1 MTRLVNYGR
10 FGLWWLGLAYIA
22 ASLTGY
28 ANALPPQVQ
37 LAGLLAALASL
48 LNLLLIARAHRQAKE
63 QPDPS
68 PFFKGRRPLRNGD
81 GSGFSLACLCARAI
95 NKRFSSDASAASR
108 PASCTCGGNAFA

>member
-1 MTRLVNYGR
+1 MTRLADYGR

-48 LNLLLIARAHRQAKE
+48 LNLLLIARAHRQAKQ

-68 PFFKGRRPLRNGD
+68 PFFKGRRPDPTAMRMRARDYFGLRGVERD
-81 GSGFSLACLCARAI
+81 
-95 NKRFSSDASAASR
+95 
-108 PASCTCGGNAFA
+108 

>member
-1 MTRLVNYGR
+1 MTRLADYGR

-48 LNLLLIARAHRQAKE
+48 LNLLLIARAHRQAKQ

-68 PFFKGRRPLRNGD
+68 PFLKGRRPDPTAMRMRARDYFGLRGVERD
-81 GSGFSLACLCARAI
+81 
-95 NKRFSSDASAASR
+95 
-108 PASCTCGGNAFA
+108 

>member
-1 MTRLVNYGR
+1 VSRLADYGR

-63 QPDPS
+63 NPGPS
-68 PFFKGRRPLRNGD
+68 AFLKGRRPDPTAMRMRERDYFGLRGVERD
-81 GSGFSLACLCARAI
+81 
-95 NKRFSSDASAASR
+95 
-108 PASCTCGGNAFA
+108 

>member
-1 MTRLVNYGR
+1 MTRLADYGR

-48 LNLLLIARAHRQAKE
+48 LNLLLIARAHRRAKDA
-63 QPDPS
+63 PDPS
-68 PFFKGRRPLRNGD
+68 LFLKGRRPAPTVTRMRARDYFGLRGVERD
-81 GSGFSLACLCARAI
+81 
-95 NKRFSSDASAASR
+95 
-108 PASCTCGGNAFA
+108 

>member
-1 MTRLVNYGR
+1 MTRFADYGR

-68 PFFKGRRPLRNGD
+68 PFLKGRRPDPTGVRMR
-81 GSGFSLACLCARAI
+81 ARDYFGQ
-95 NKRFSSDASAASR
+95 RGVERD
-108 PASCTCGGNAFA
+108 

>member
-1 MTRLVNYGR
+1 MGRVADYGR

-48 LNLLLIARAHRQAKE
+48 LNLLLIARAHRQAKG

-68 PFFKGRRPLRNGD
+68 PFRKGRRPDPTVMRISARDDFGLRGVERD
-81 GSGFSLACLCARAI
+81 RPRDLA
-95 NKRFSSDASAASR
+95 
-108 PASCTCGGNAFA
+108 

>member
-1 MTRLVNYGR
+1 MTRLADYGR

-37 LAGLLAALASL
+37 LAGLVAALASL
-48 LNLLLIARAHRQAKE
+48 LNLLLIARAHRQAKP

-68 PFFKGRRPLRNGD
+68 PFLRGRRPDPTAMRMR
-81 GSGFSLACLCARAI
+81 ARDYFGM
-95 NKRFSSDASAASR
+95 RGVERD
-108 PASCTCGGNAFA
+108 

>member
-1 MTRLVNYGR
+1 MTRLTDYGR

-48 LNLLLIARAHRQAKE
+48 LNLLLIARAHRQAKQ

-68 PFFKGRRPLRNGD
+68 SFLKGRRPDPTAMQMRARDYFGLRGVERD
-81 GSGFSLACLCARAI
+81 
-95 NKRFSSDASAASR
+95 
-108 PASCTCGGNAFA
+108 

>member
-1 MTRLVNYGR
+1 MTRLVDYGR

-37 LAGLLAALASL
+37 LAGLVAALASL
-48 LNLLLIARAHRQAKE
+48 LNLLLIARAHRQAKA

-68 PFFKGRRPLRNGD
+68 PFLKGRRPDPTGMRMR
-81 GSGFSLACLCARAI
+81 ARDYFGQ
-95 NKRFSSDASAASR
+95 RGVERD
-108 PASCTCGGNAFA
+108 

>member
-1 MTRLVNYGR
+1 MTRLVDYGR

-48 LNLLLIARAHRQAKE
+48 LNLLLIARAHRQAKA

-68 PFFKGRRPLRNGD
+68 PSRKGRRPDPTVMRIGARDYFGLRGVERD
-81 GSGFSLACLCARAI
+81 RPRDLA
-95 NKRFSSDASAASR
+95 
-108 PASCTCGGNAFA
+108 

>member
-1 MTRLVNYGR
+1 MTRLADYGR

-48 LNLLLIARAHRQAKE
+48 LNLLLIARAHRQAKD
-63 QPDPS
+63 QPPDPS
-68 PFFKGRRPLRNGD
+68 PFLKGRRPDPTAMRMRARDYFGLRGVERD
-81 GSGFSLACLCARAI
+81 
-95 NKRFSSDASAASR
+95 
-108 PASCTCGGNAFA
+108 

>member
-1 MTRLVNYGR
+1 MTRLADYGR

-28 ANALPPQVQ
+28 ATALPPQVQ

-48 LNLLLIARAHRQAKE
+48 LNLLLIARAHRRAKE

-68 PFFKGRRPLRNGD
+68 PFLKGRRPDPTAMRMRARDYFGLRGVERD
-81 GSGFSLACLCARAI
+81 
-95 NKRFSSDASAASR
+95 
-108 PASCTCGGNAFA
+108 